1 MIKHIST
8 GFNYENK
15 LTFFLEVP
23 FFPNLHSAISS
34 GCLFFRVTFLSV
46 PFFPVPFFPT
56 PAWHMSI
63 SPSAGTTVDAL
74 LSNMESKCYSTLVFK
89 GKFLLPSANYE
100 LYGWKFYRVQIFVS
114 LWLLLL
120 WFKFEDDTPR
130 CINLEWGGHFEQCFT
145 VL

>member
-34 GCLFFRVTFLSV
+34 GCLFFRVPFFPVPFFPV

-56 PAWHMSI
+56 HVAHMS
-63 SPSAGTTVDAL
+63 PEKGLTRAGMA
-74 LSNMESKCYSTLVFK
+74 SE
-89 GKFLLPSANYE
+89 
-100 LYGWKFYRVQIFVS
+100 
-114 LWLLLL
+114 
-120 WFKFEDDTPR
+120 PR
-130 CINLEWGGHFEQCFT
+130 GGSIAIVYIHAD
-145 VL
+145 